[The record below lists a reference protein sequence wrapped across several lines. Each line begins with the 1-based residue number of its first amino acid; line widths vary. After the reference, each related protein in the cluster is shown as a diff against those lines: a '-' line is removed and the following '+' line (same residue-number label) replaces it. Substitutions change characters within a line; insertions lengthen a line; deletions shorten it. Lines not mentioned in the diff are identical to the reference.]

1 MQLVQC
7 SPGGHGGAIQI
18 QKKFAGGG
26 GMRAVGRHG
35 HADEGACS
43 RPADLAAGRRG
54 GTLSLS
60 RFGSARD
67 FTPVQ
72 AGRIGAGFLNS
83 FGGTIPRA
91 QWGQ

>member
-26 GMRAVGRHG
+26 GTRAVGRHG

-43 RPADLAAGRRG
+43 RPADLAAGWRG
-54 GTLSLS
+54 ETLSLS
-60 RFGSARD
+60 LVSGLRGILRRSRR
-67 FTPVQ
+67 V
-72 AGRIGAGFLNS
+72 GAGFLNS